1 MAQMDE
7 TVRPA
12 ATAEDFA
19 QRNAPRGDGS
29 SGLHGVYGMFDS
41 ATESVKSRA
50 REMAEEQKS
59 AGAERID
66 AFGRAVHGAADELGK
81 EIPGAASYIH
91 SAADSLQG
99 ASERLRRRSVDDLL
113 ARLDGFARQQPA
125 AAFAASVVAGLALSR
140 FLKSSSH

>member
-1 MAQMDE
+1 MARME
-7 TVRPA
+7 ESVRPA
-12 ATAEDFA
+12 ATPEDFA

-29 SGLHGVYGMFDS
+29 SGLDGIYGMVGS
-41 ATESVKSRA
+41 ATESVKNRA
-50 REMAEEQKS
+50 RQVAEEQKA

-66 AFGRAVHGAADELGK
+66 AMGRAVHGAADELGK

-91 SAADSLQG
+91 AAADTLQG

-113 ARLDGFARQQPA
+113 ARLDRFARRRPA
-125 AAFAASVVAGLALSR
+125 TAFAGSVLAGLALSR